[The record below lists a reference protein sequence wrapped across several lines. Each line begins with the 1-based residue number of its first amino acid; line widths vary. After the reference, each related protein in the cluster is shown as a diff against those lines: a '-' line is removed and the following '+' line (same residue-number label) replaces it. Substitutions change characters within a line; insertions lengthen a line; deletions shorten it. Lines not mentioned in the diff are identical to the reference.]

1 MLLESGIYRL
11 VYEYYEARILFGYYR
26 YGESLPSINRICDVF
41 QMAPATVR
49 NALTLLEKKG
59 LIRVD
64 ARKTAKVIYKTT
76 PEELRKNAVKYFAP
90 REAGIQELCE
100 SGKLLLEPLWQE
112 GVRKCGEKEWQW
124 FMDALSSPLSGA
136 VSMPVKFYYLVLHG
150 MGNGMALNFYWEI
163 IGYVRFPYLVNR
175 EEKEAARYT
184 GTESN
189 REQVVTWLHEQYAAF
204 YFDAVK
210 DIKAFLRQHEKAV
223 FPEGAEQVP
232 FYCSI
237 YRQRPQLC
245 YTMVSLVI
253 RDINRGVYT
262 AGDYLPSLPK
272 MAEIYDVSVSTVRRT
287 LSLLNSLGLTKSYQG
302 KGTQICKIVRSMDF
316 SRPEIRESMRLYLES
331 LQILALTIRR
341 ISYYTLQH
349 TSEEDRRWLEEAFV
363 KMQRKGK
370 SFYSFETCLFFIE
383 EKCPLSIVRE
393 CYGKMREMLA
403 WGYPF
408 TMLRLQERSLHE
420 EYEERIQRA
429 AEELV
434 RKDYEAFSLEWESLL
449 KHEEEIMR
457 SRLERHLTAEKEE

>member
-64 ARKTAKVIYKTT
+64 ARRTAKVIYRTT

-175 EEKEAARYT
+175 EEKEAVRYT
-184 GTESN
+184 GTENN

-237 YRQRPQLC
+237 YRQRPQL
-245 YTMVSLVI
+245 
-253 RDINRGVYT
+253 
-262 AGDYLPSLPK
+262 
-272 MAEIYDVSVSTVRRT
+272 
-287 LSLLNSLGLTKSYQG
+287 
-302 KGTQICKIVRSMDF
+302 
-316 SRPEIRESMRLYLES
+316 
-331 LQILALTIRR
+331 
-341 ISYYTLQH
+341 
-349 TSEEDRRWLEEAFV
+349 
-363 KMQRKGK
+363 
-370 SFYSFETCLFFIE
+370 
-383 EKCPLSIVRE
+383 
-393 CYGKMREMLA
+393 
-403 WGYPF
+403 
-408 TMLRLQERSLHE
+408 
-420 EYEERIQRA
+420 
-429 AEELV
+429 
-434 RKDYEAFSLEWESLL
+434 
-449 KHEEEIMR
+449 
-457 SRLERHLTAEKEE
+457 